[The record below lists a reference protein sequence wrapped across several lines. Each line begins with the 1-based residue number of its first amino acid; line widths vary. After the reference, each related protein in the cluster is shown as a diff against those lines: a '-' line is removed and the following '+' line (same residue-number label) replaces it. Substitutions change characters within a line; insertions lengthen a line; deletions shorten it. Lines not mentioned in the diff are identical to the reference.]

1 MQKWKR
7 DIPEQFTAQ
16 ELLAYRDFHQVPS
29 LFYWAREARNSNA
42 EIDYVIPY
50 IPFKLKLIGNQL
62 VSRLFI

>member
-7 DIPEQFTAQ
+7 DIAEQFTFQ
-16 ELLAYRDFHQVPS
+16 ELLAYQDFHKDPS

-50 IPFKLKLIGNQL
+50 IPFKLKLTGNQS
-62 VSRLFI
+62 VNILFI